1 MFVIRSTHRLSYSRV
16 SSIYHLSE
24 TPQEDGTLERAGS
37 SSLVHTADV
46 RYPDSFPFL
55 FFSFLFF
62 LSFYTELHIVI
73 PRFAREI
80 VSPAPTDRFDRN
92 D

>member
-24 TPQEDGTLERAGS
+24 TPQEDGTLERGGS

-55 FFSFLFF
+55 F
-62 LSFYTELHIVI
+62 FYTELHIVI